1 MREKTADFAALCE
14 AWARVLLERYEI
26 EINADAVG
34 MILTRLGNGT
44 RQDVDVVMRYI
55 GSRERDDR
63 LSHVGVLK
71 TLSADHAERVD
82 SIRLKARQERR
93 ALQDRRSRDN
103 SKLRLSLMQC
113 DTQLERGA
121 VYAAHDKKV
130 DEVRALMESVDDA
143 EHLQLVDERNRYNA
157 EVERE
162 ELRHGRVLYHWRM
175 WRDATDRMCTLGLVL
190 PEEEEGGAR

>member
-1 MREKTADFAALCE
+1 MTKQYADFASQCE
-14 AWARVLLERYEI
+14 AWSRYLMNRYEI
-26 EINADAVG
+26 DIDADAVG
-34 MILTRLGNGT
+34 TLLTRLGNGT

-71 TLSADHAERVD
+71 TLSADHAERMAA
-82 SIRLKARQERR
+82 IRLKAKQEMR
-93 ALQDRRSRDN
+93 ALNDRRSSANGR
-103 SKLRLSLMQC
+103 LRLSLMQC

-121 VYAAHDKKV
+121 VYAAHDKEV
-130 DEVRALMESVDDA
+130 DEVRVLMESVDDA
-143 EHLQLVDERNRYNA
+143 EHRQLVDERNRYNA

-162 ELRHGRVLYHWRM
+162 ELRHGRMLYHWRM

-190 PEEEEGGAR
+190 PEEEEGGAL